1 MLVQK
6 RKGLVIKIS
15 GFIRRC
21 SSLIVF
27 MIVCIGSS
35 AAFPL
40 TRLDERLVK
49 KDGRSINRE
58 ELDTIYQYKLDHG
71 IKNLSN
77 VSAWLLRR
85 SDALI
90 RQGEFKRAVE
100 CSEYAQM
107 LSPNYPPA
115 YTHLGKAY
123 WAKNRFF
130 FFSMMAGWFKAL
142 RATLSNY
149 HFSVFL
155 FANLLIFFL
164 VSFLLVIAVF
174 SILSVYKYFKL
185 LVHDVSH
192 MLPSTCSLTLLV
204 LWGIFVFS
212 IPFFFH
218 ISIFLIFFFWLFL
231 LFIYHSRKEQ
241 QIIIVYALFLLLSPF
256 IIQLVSNSLVTSST
270 GVFHQLYQV
279 NEENWDGETE
289 DKLVQWTDNHPSD
302 VDAVFSLGL
311 IQKRKGDYAKAVRC
325 YQKVLDV
332 DPDDYRALC
341 NLANVFLVTG
351 DLDMAIET
359 CKRCLESNPSSV
371 EGYYNLSRA
380 YLSRYMF
387 SESNESFNRAKEL
400 DAKRVDYYTKI
411 YSENAN
417 RMVIDLT
424 IPLSDFWEE
433 TFQPAEQKKLFSS
446 YIWDRLFMGIPFRYG
461 YGVLFI
467 FLVFVCLVFINRS
480 EFGFAVSCEYCG
492 AAVCRR
498 CRRMIYENYLCKQCA
513 GIFKGKGE
521 HTTSA
526 KGKEEKM
533 IQIEKYQKRS
543 MTIGKIL
550 SMLLPGSGHL
560 WSGHPFRGSV
570 VLFSFFFILLMLVYS
585 NGIVVNPWPL
595 SNARSYGDILIFGS
609 LLGILYAYSISSF
622 NHVTG
627 RLSQFLSLI
636 KVTRKELQIKK

>member
-1 MLVQK
+1 M
-6 RKGLVIKIS
+6 IKIS

-21 SSLIVF
+21 SCLIVF
-27 MIVCIGSS
+27 IIVCIGSS
-35 AAFPL
+35 VAFSL
-40 TRLDERLVK
+40 TSLDEPFIK
-49 KDGRSINRE
+49 KDGCSFNRE
-58 ELDTIYQYKLDHG
+58 ELDAIYQYKLDHG

-77 VSAWLLRR
+77 VSTFLLRC

-90 RQGEFKRAVE
+90 RQGEFERAVE
-100 CSEYAQM
+100 CGEYAQM

-123 WAKNRFF
+123 WAQNRFF
-130 FFSMMAGWFKAL
+130 IFSMIAGWFKSL
-142 RATLSNY
+142 RATFSNY
-149 HFSVFL
+149 NFSVFL
-155 FANLLIFFL
+155 FANLLLFFL

-185 LVHDVSH
+185 LVHDASH
-192 MLPSTCSLTLLV
+192 MVPSTCPLTLLV
-204 LWGIFVFS
+204 LWGIIIFS

-218 ISIFLIFFFWLFL
+218 ISIFLIFFFWLLL

-256 IIQLVSNSLVTSST
+256 VIQLVSNFLVTSST

-279 NEENWDGETE
+279 NEGNWDGETE
-289 DKLVQWTDNHPSD
+289 ETLVQWTDNHPSD

-311 IQKRKGDYAKAVRC
+311 IHKRKGNFAHAERC
-325 YQKVLDV
+325 YQKVLAV
-332 DPDDYRALC
+332 DSDYYRSLC

-351 DLDMAIET
+351 DVEKAIET
-359 CKRCLESNPSSV
+359 YKRCLDVNPTSV

-400 DAKRVDYYTKI
+400 DAKRVDYFTTI
-411 YSENAN
+411 YSEHAN
-417 RMVIDLT
+417 RMVVDLT
-424 IPLSDFWEE
+424 IPLSVFWEK
-433 TFQPAEQKKLFSS
+433 TFQPAEGEKLVSS
-446 YIWDRLFMGIPFRYG
+446 YIWDRLFTGIPFRYW
-461 YGVLFI
+461 YAVLFI

-492 AAVCRR
+492 VAVCRR

-521 HTTSA
+521 HTTSP
-526 KGKEEKM
+526 KGKEGKM

-543 MTIGKIL
+543 ITIGKIL
-550 SMLLPGSGHL
+550 SMILPGSGHL

-570 VLFSFFFILLMLVYS
+570 VLFSFFFVLLNLVYS
-585 NGIVVNPWPL
+585 NGLVVNPWQL
-595 SNARSYGDILIFGS
+595 SHGRSYGDILILGS
-609 LLGILYAYSISSF
+609 LLGILYIYSISSF
-622 NHVTG
+622 TNVTG